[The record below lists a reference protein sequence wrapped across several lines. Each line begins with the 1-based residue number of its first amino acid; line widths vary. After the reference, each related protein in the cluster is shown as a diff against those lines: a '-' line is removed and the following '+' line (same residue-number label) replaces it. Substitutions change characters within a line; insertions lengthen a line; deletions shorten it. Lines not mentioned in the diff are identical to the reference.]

1 MADTWNIDNVSAA
14 KAERNTAKGITQ
26 SISFAN
32 PNATDDTLREINLSN
47 TILKYPFDGQADFPA
62 RMKFS
67 IYQIDAYTV
76 DTTQLKEYWDA
87 PIIQD
92 LYNRATSSG
101 TTEGVLSSGSGVTPT
116 VAGEATIS
124 DQTSDAAANFGAL
137 SPEDLAASFTAKEE
151 QAANDDL
158 ATNNIGGISRDRVPG
173 SPIIQ
178 LYMPQSLVFD
188 DNVAYNEADL
198 GPGGLTAIA
207 GIQRG
212 NSLLSAVGQGIS
224 EGIESIFRLAK
235 GTISSQAAQV
245 AAARVSQA
253 IPKAGLRA
261 AASTVLQAGINPG
274 TRMLFNRPNI
284 RQFTF
289 TFKFIATSAAEAAQ
303 IEQIVQTFREEMYP
317 ETIDIASGVPGG
329 YKFPNLFKVEFQFL
343 GGKAKVPAMLE
354 AYLRSCQVT
363 YNGSQMSF
371 HADGQPT
378 EVDMTLIFSEY
389 RALSKQD
396 IQKGY

>member
-26 SISFAN
+26 SMSFAN
-32 PNATDDTLREINLSN
+32 PNATDDTLRETNLSN

-92 LYNRATSSG
+92 LYGSA
-101 TTEGVLSSGSGVTPT
+101 SGSSITEN
-116 VAGEATIS
+116 AEDDADRDDATF
-124 DQTSDAAANFGAL
+124 DAAETAAAGRRGRVNQF
-137 SPEDLAASFTAKEE
+137 EINRELAAKQE

-261 AASTVLQAGINPG
+261 AAATVLQAGINPG

-303 IEQIVQTFREEMYP
+303 VEQIVQTFREEMYP

-363 YNGSQMSF
+363 YNGSQMTF

-378 EVDMTLIFSEY
+378 EIDMTLIFSEY

>member
-14 KAERNTAKGITQ
+14 KAEKNTAKGITQ

-32 PNATDDTLREINLSN
+32 PNATDDTLRETNLSN

-92 LYNRATSSG
+92 LYGRA
-101 TTEGVLSSGSGVTPT
+101 SGSSITENAEDDADRDDAT
-116 VAGEATIS
+116 VDGAET
-124 DQTSDAAANFGAL
+124 AAAGRSGRVNQF
-137 SPEDLAASFTAKEE
+137 EINRELAAKQE

-158 ATNNIGGISRDRVPG
+158 ATNNIGGISRERVPG

-303 IEQIVQTFREEMYP
+303 VEQIVQTFREEMYP

-378 EVDMTLIFSEY
+378 EIDMTLIFSEY